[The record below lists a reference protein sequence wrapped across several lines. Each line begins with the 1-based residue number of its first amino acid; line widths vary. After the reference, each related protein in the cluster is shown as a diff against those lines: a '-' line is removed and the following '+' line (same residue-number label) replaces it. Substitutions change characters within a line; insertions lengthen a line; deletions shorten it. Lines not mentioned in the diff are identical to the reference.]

1 MENIV
6 PGPERTSVLGRLED
20 AASVIVL
27 LLMAGLALVEA
38 VARTWLGG
46 GIPGSIVVV
55 QHLTLWITILGAAL
69 AARSDRLLA
78 LSTQSLL
85 PAWILPGIR
94 IFTSGLAAGV
104 TACLLLASLDLVR
117 IEREAGELVAWGIP
131 VWVALAIMPVGL
143 ALIAGRLISGAAKN
157 LRGRMLAA
165 LGLLIPVAFE
175 LFPFLEKPDL
185 LFPALLVIV
194 VGTALGLPIY
204 AAIGGAALL
213 LFWYD
218 GTPITAIPNET
229 YRLTVNPLLPTIPL
243 FALGGYILAEGGASR
258 RLMRLF
264 TAFFGWM
271 PGGLAIVTTLVLAFF
286 TPLTGASGVTILSM
300 GGLFL
305 PVLTRA
311 RYPERTSVGL
321 VTVSGSIGLL
331 FPPSLPVILYAFYVN
346 QPLERLFIGGFL
358 PGILLVSVV
367 AGWGAYQGWS
377 HGAPRSKFQPRE
389 AASAVR
395 EARWELFLPFLILIA
410 FLSGVVA
417 SLVEV
422 AALVVAYALLVECLV
437 YKDLDIF
444 RDLPRIFGECAGLV
458 GGFMIIL
465 CVALGF
471 TEFLILAEVP
481 TQALDWVQTHIDSP
495 WLFLLAL
502 NLFLIIVGALMDIY
516 SAVIVVVPL
525 IAPMA
530 AVYGIDPTH
539 LGIIFLANMEL
550 GYLMPP
556 MGENLFLASY
566 RFDQSLT
573 KVYRSTLP
581 YVVIL
586 LIAVL
591 LITYVPSLT
600 LWLVGWWE
608 GPAGVFE
615 QDVAFRVAGK
625 MV

>member
-117 IEREAGELVAWGIP
+117 IEREVGELVAWGIP

-175 LFPFLEKPDL
+175 LFPFLEEPDL

-395 EARWELFLPFLILIA
+395 EARWELFLPVLILIA

-437 YKDLDIF
+437 YKDLGIF
-444 RDLPRIFGECAGLV
+444 RDLPRIFGECASLV

-608 GPAGVFE
+608 A
-615 QDVAFRVAGK
+615 
-625 MV
+625 

>member
-117 IEREAGELVAWGIP
+117 IEREVGELVAWGIP

-175 LFPFLEKPDL
+175 LFPFLEEPDL

-395 EARWELFLPFLILIA
+395 EARWELFLPVLILIA

-422 AALVVAYALLVECLV
+422 AGLVVAYALLVECLV
-437 YKDLDIF
+437 YKDLGIF
-444 RDLPRIFGECAGLV
+444 RDLPRIFGECASLV

-608 GPAGVFE
+608 A
-615 QDVAFRVAGK
+615 
-625 MV
+625 

>member
-1 MENIV
+1 MQN
-6 PGPERTSVLGRLED
+6 PDRTSVLSRLED
-20 AASVIVL
+20 SACFLVLAS
-27 LLMAGLALVEA
+27 MAVLALAEA

-55 QHLTLWITILGAAL
+55 QHLTLWTTILGAAL
-69 AARSDRLLA
+69 AARSERLLA

-85 PAWILPGIR
+85 PGWIRPGIQ
-94 IFTSGLAAGV
+94 IFTCGLAAGV
-104 TACLLLASLDLVR
+104 TACLLLASLNLVR
-117 IEREAGELVAWGIP
+117 IEREVGDVVAWGIP
-131 VWVALAIMPVGL
+131 VWVALAVMPVGL
-143 ALIAGRLISGAAKN
+143 ALIVGRLIAGAAKS
-157 LRGRMLAA
+157 LEGRMLAA
-165 LGLLIPVAFE
+165 VGLLIPVAFE
-175 LFPFLEKPDL
+175 FIPSLEQPDL
-185 LFPALLVIV
+185 LFPALLLIV
-194 VGTALGLPIY
+194 VATALGLPIY
-204 AAIGGAALL
+204 AAIGGAALM

-271 PGGLAIVTTLVLAFF
+271 PGGLAVVTTLVLAFF
-286 TPLTGASGVTILSM
+286 TPLTGASGVTILGM

-305 PVLTRA
+305 PVLTQA
-311 RYPERTSVGL
+311 RYPERTSLGL

-346 QPLERLFIGGFL
+346 QPLEHLFIGGLL
-358 PGILLVSVV
+358 PGILLVFVV

-377 HGAPRSKFQPRE
+377 HGAPRSRFLPRE

-395 EARWELFLPFLILIA
+395 EAKWELFLPVLIVVA

-437 YKDLDIF
+437 YKDLGIF
-444 RDLPRIFGECAGLV
+444 RDLPRIFRECTSLV

-471 TEFLILAEVP
+471 TEFLILAQVP

-502 NLFLIIVGALMDIY
+502 NLFLIIVGGLMDIY

-530 AVYGIDPTH
+530 AAYGVDPIH

-556 MGENLFLASY
+556 MGENLFLSSY
-566 RFDQSLT
+566 RFEQSLT
-573 KVYRSTLP
+573 RVYRSTLP

-591 LITYVPSLT
+591 LITYVPSMT
-600 LWLVGWWE
+600 LSLVGWWE
-608 GPAGVFE
+608 S
-615 QDVAFRVAGK
+615 
-625 MV
+625 

>member
-1 MENIV
+1 MDNT
-6 PGPERTSVLGRLED
+6 GTDPERSSVLARLED

-27 LLMAGLALVEA
+27 VSMVGLALLEA

-46 GIPGSIVVV
+46 AIPGSIVVV

-69 AARSDRLLA
+69 AARTDRLLA
-78 LSTQSLL
+78 LSTRSLF
-85 PAWILPGIR
+85 PAWIRPGIQ

-104 TACLLLASLDLVR
+104 TACLVLASLDLVR
-117 IEREAGELVAWGIP
+117 IEREAGDVVAWGIP
-131 VWVALAIMPVGL
+131 VWVALAIMSAGL
-143 ALIAGRLISGAAKN
+143 ALIAGRLIWGAATN
-157 LRGRMLAA
+157 LKGQTLAA
-165 LGLLIPVAFE
+165 LGLLIPVAFGFVAS
-175 LFPFLEKPDL
+175 LDQPDL
-185 LFPALLVIV
+185 LFPALLLIVIA
-194 VGTALGLPIY
+194 TALGLPIY
-204 AAIGGAALL
+204 TAIGGAALL

-271 PGGLAIVTTLVLAFF
+271 PGGLAVVTTLVLAFF

-311 RYPERTSVGL
+311 RYPERTSLGL

-358 PGILLVSVV
+358 PGVLLVSVV

-377 HGAPRSKFQPRE
+377 HGAPRSEFRPRE

-395 EARWELFLPFLILIA
+395 EARWELFLPVLILIA
-410 FLSGVVA
+410 FLAGVVA

-422 AALVVAYALLVECLV
+422 AALVVGYALLVECLV
-437 YKDLDIF
+437 YRDLGIS
-444 RDLPRIFGECAGLV
+444 RDLPRIFRECASLV
-458 GGFMIIL
+458 GGFMIII

-495 WLFLLAL
+495 WVFLLAL
-502 NLFLIIVGALMDIY
+502 NVFLIIVGALMDIY

-530 AVYGIDPTH
+530 AAYGIDPTH

-556 MGENLFLASY
+556 MGENLFLSSY
-566 RFDQSLT
+566 RFDKSLT
-573 KVYRSTLP
+573 QVYRSTLP

-600 LWLVGWWE
+600 LWPVSWW
-608 GPAGVFE
+608 
-615 QDVAFRVAGK
+615 QS
-625 MV
+625 

>member
-117 IEREAGELVAWGIP
+117 IEREVGELVAWGIP

-175 LFPFLEKPDL
+175 LFPFLEEPDL

-271 PGGLAIVTTLVLAFF
+271 PGGLAIV
-286 TPLTGASGVTILSM
+286 IHN
-300 GGLFL
+300 
-305 PVLTRA
+305 
-311 RYPERTSVGL
+311 
-321 VTVSGSIGLL
+321 
-331 FPPSLPVILYAFYVN
+331 VISN
-346 QPLERLFIGGFL
+346 
-358 PGILLVSVV
+358 
-367 AGWGAYQGWS
+367 
-377 HGAPRSKFQPRE
+377 
-389 AASAVR
+389 
-395 EARWELFLPFLILIA
+395 
-410 FLSGVVA
+410 
-417 SLVEV
+417 
-422 AALVVAYALLVECLV
+422 CV
-437 YKDLDIF
+437 YT
-444 RDLPRIFGECAGLV
+444 A
-458 GGFMIIL
+458 
-465 CVALGF
+465 
-471 TEFLILAEVP
+471 
-481 TQALDWVQTHIDSP
+481 
-495 WLFLLAL
+495 
-502 NLFLIIVGALMDIY
+502 
-516 SAVIVVVPL
+516 
-525 IAPMA
+525 
-530 AVYGIDPTH
+530 
-539 LGIIFLANMEL
+539 
-550 GYLMPP
+550 
-556 MGENLFLASY
+556 
-566 RFDQSLT
+566 
-573 KVYRSTLP
+573 
-581 YVVIL
+581 VVI
-586 LIAVL
+586 
-591 LITYVPSLT
+591 
-600 LWLVGWWE
+600 
-608 GPAGVFE
+608 
-615 QDVAFRVAGK
+615 
-625 MV
+625 